1 MTTPLPGNSLPVFE
15 SRRSRISLAVLLAC
29 PLMVF
34 ATSQSALAQSTGT
47 TEAEGLEEIVVT
59 GRRVAQLG
67 AVTEQNAAKSRVTI
81 TGDFIQNYIPGQTF
95 LESLNQVPGV
105 SFTNNDPYGSSG
117 GNLRLRGIDGSRVSL
132 TFDGIPLNDTG
143 NYAIYTNQQIDPE
156 LIEAIDVNLGTTD
169 VDSPTAS
176 AVGGTINNRT
186 RRPGKEEGGMVS
198 ISAGEYN
205 YRRYFGMYE
214 TGEIGPWGT
223 RAYVTASHA
232 SNDKYKGPGEIYKRQ
247 FNARLFQDLGNG
259 DFVAVAA
266 HFNRNRNNF
275 YRNAT
280 EAQWLANGRNF
291 DNLATC
297 TRLPGVNGTRQDE
310 NASTLTGGTEN
321 PLNPAACTNYFGL
334 RVNPSDTGN
343 IRINS
348 LFNITENLRLAIDP
362 SFQYTLANGGGTQF
376 LNETP
381 AATGNADRRVVG
393 SSTVAGFDLNG
404 DGDVLDTVRFY
415 TPSNTNTRRFGV
427 NASLIWDVSETQRLR
442 VAYAFDYGKHRQ
454 TGAFGYLDAN
464 GNPENFFGGRQGRKV
479 PTADGSF
486 LRTRDRYSIA
496 QLNQFS
502 AEYRGRFLDDK
513 LVATIGLR
521 APYFERQLNQYC
533 YTQNSS
539 SNVLCTTQRPTT
551 FLANGNVTLGSAT
564 TQYIPPFA
572 GTFKFD
578 DVLPNVGVTYAL
590 TDTQTVYASYASS
603 LSAPRTDNLYTVSR
617 ATNGSLVQAI
627 PDPET
632 TDSIDLGWRYRS
644 DSLLASVALW
654 QSEFKNRI
662 VSSFDPDLGYSVDRN
677 VGNVDLKGADFQIGW
692 QANDWIVVNGSASYN
707 DSELKQ
713 NLVVSATGVLRTA
726 GKRLVETPEWTFGGR
741 VELRPFAG
749 FNLGLEGK
757 YVDERFTTD
766 FNDAKVD
773 GFKVFSLDAGY
784 NFEFEGV
791 KSMRV
796 QLNVYNMF
804 DEEFF
809 GSINST
815 AYAVA
820 QTPAIAGFSPAAP
833 TLALG
838 APRTVSISLQ
848 TRF

>member
-1 MTTPLPGNSLPVFE
+1 
-15 SRRSRISLAVLLAC
+15 
-29 PLMVF
+29 
-34 ATSQSALAQSTGT
+34 
-47 TEAEGLEEIVVT
+47 
-59 GRRVAQLG
+59 
-67 AVTEQNAAKSRVTI
+67 
-81 TGDFIQNYIPGQTF
+81 
-95 LESLNQVPGV
+95 
-105 SFTNNDPYGSSG
+105 
-117 GNLRLRGIDGSRVSL
+117 
-132 TFDGIPLNDTG
+132 
-143 NYAIYTNQQIDPE
+143 
-156 LIEAIDVNLGTTD
+156 
-169 VDSPTAS
+169 
-176 AVGGTINNRT
+176 
-186 RRPGKEEGGMVS
+186 
-198 ISAGEYN
+198 
-205 YRRYFGMYE
+205 
-214 TGEIGPWGT
+214 
-223 RAYVTASHA
+223 
-232 SNDKYKGPGEIYKRQ
+232 
-247 FNARLFQDLGNG
+247 
-259 DFVAVAA
+259 
-266 HFNRNRNNF
+266 
-275 YRNAT
+275 
-280 EAQWLANGRNF
+280 
-291 DNLATC
+291 
-297 TRLPGVNGTRQDE
+297 
-310 NASTLTGGTEN
+310 
-321 PLNPAACTNYFGL
+321 
-334 RVNPSDTGN
+334 
-343 IRINS
+343 
-348 LFNITENLRLAIDP
+348 
-362 SFQYTLANGGGTQF
+362 
-376 LNETP
+376 
-381 AATGNADRRVVG
+381 
-393 SSTVAGFDLNG
+393 
-404 DGDVLDTVRFY
+404 
-415 TPSNTNTRRFGV
+415 
-427 NASLIWDVSETQRLR
+427 
-442 VAYAFDYGKHRQ
+442 
-454 TGAFGYLDAN
+454 
-464 GNPENFFGGRQGRKV
+464 
-479 PTADGSF
+479 
-486 LRTRDRYSIA
+486 
-496 QLNQFS
+496 
-502 AEYRGRFLDDK
+502 
-513 LVATIGLR
+513 
-521 APYFERQLNQYC
+521 
-533 YTQNSS
+533 
-539 SNVLCTTQRPTT
+539 VLCTTQRPTT

-773 GFKVFSLDAGY
+773 GFKVFSLDVGY